1 MSYVFT
7 IDGYAVSWKASL
19 HATVALST
27 IEAGYIAI
35 SEAQKKLIG

>member
-19 HATVALST
+19 HATIILSI
-27 IEAGYIAI
+27 IEAEYMAI
-35 SEAQKKLIG
+35 SEACKEAI